1 MGNPKGLLQV
11 LWERLFMDT
20 SKYVC
25 NYYRLCGR
33 EDNYGNTIIEMS
45 LRELIW
51 NCLKF
56 IDKEELLQT
65 NDFNM
70 GGCRDHIL
78 IDLTPIAPLS
88 LLLKAL
94 STHKAL
100 QIIITDEYHWIRT
113 EVRKIKKRFQDAIS
127 RENLTTNQVFMF
139 SRRARKYIISQN

>member
-94 STHKAL
+94 STPEVL
-100 QIIITDEYHWIRT
+100 QIIITDEYHWIRI
-113 EVRKIKKRFQDAIS
+113 EVRKIQKNCPRGHIKRKPYHKSGFYV
-127 RENLTTNQVFMF
+127 LYTCMGV
-139 SRRARKYIISQN
+139 YH